1 MSLFK
6 KKRPIYVQG
15 VKLYPINIIR
25 TELYTEEKN
34 SYFYYKNVGLRRRP
48 YLKSDLWGGNF
59 PFF

>member
-15 VKLYPINIIR
+15 VKLYPIIV
-25 TELYTEEKN
+25 TELYTEEN
-34 SYFYYKNVGLRRRP
+34 IPYFYYKDLGLRRSSLRTE
-48 YLKSDLWGGNF
+48 SWGKNF